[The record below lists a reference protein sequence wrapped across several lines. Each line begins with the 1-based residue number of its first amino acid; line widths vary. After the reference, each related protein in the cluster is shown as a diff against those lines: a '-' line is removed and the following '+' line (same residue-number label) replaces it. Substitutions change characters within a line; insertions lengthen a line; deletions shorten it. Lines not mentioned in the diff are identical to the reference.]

1 MYLIIN
7 TLLLYNIYM
16 PTQRLHGYSC
26 NHVTICCQLSQYK
39 TYVLEGLIIG
49 LTGRNHKD

>member
-1 MYLIIN
+1 
-7 TLLLYNIYM
+7 M

-39 TYVLEGLIIG
+39 TYVIEGSSNRSYG
-49 LTGRNHKD
+49 AKP